1 MSIRLGSRFPTW
13 RSGFTYLQ
21 ESGVLVGFAAAAGTR
36 IAKLPATTAATA
48 RISPVATPE
57 TYSTKAVWDAC
68 HVPWLPELFTAPALE
83 HLEEKRHRRFITVPY
98 FDGVVTGQ
106 FDAIVESFAG
116 EPEVHHPRRGRI
128 KGERAFREYLAD
140 TSAWLAERHIE
151 VEEVD
156 HAVKEG
162 TGFEEVLLHL
172 DGDAGRIN
180 LPAAITG
187 NRLADGRIVE
197 LRIYYSSGPLY
208 GVHLNRPPLLQPDP
222 GALQSDVV
230 AEYQRAL
237 AAGDV
242 DAIVAAFE
250 PDGYVRDPRGA
261 EYVHRGPNALRTFYE
276 RMFSNGGGIPL
287 EHCAVFDDG
296 RACALEYNVVRW
308 GDTELP
314 PEAGMAVYVR
324 GESGKLA
331 AARIYDDVNPP
342 V

>member
-1 MSIRLGSRFPTW
+1 L
-13 RSGFTYLQ
+13 
-21 ESGVLVGFAAAAGTR
+21 LVRVAAAAGAR

-48 RISPVATPE
+48 RIRPVATPE
-57 TYSTKAVWDAC
+57 TYSTSGVWDAC
-68 HVPWLPELFTAPALE
+68 HVPWLPELFTVPALE
-83 HLEEKRHRRFITVPY
+83 RLEEKRHRRFITVPY

-106 FDAIVESFAG
+106 FDAIVESFAD

-140 TSAWLAERHIE
+140 TSAWLSERNIE

-156 HAVKEG
+156 HAVRER
-162 TGFEEVLLHL
+162 TGFEEVVLHL
-172 DGDAGRIN
+172 DGDNGRIS

-187 NRLADGRIVE
+187 NRLPDGRIVE
-197 LRIYYSSGPLY
+197 LRIYYSSWPLD

-222 GALQSDVV
+222 EAHESDVI

-250 PDGYVRDPRGA
+250 PDGYARGPGGA
-261 EYVHRGPNALRTFYE
+261 DHVHRGDAALRAFYE
-276 RMFSNGGGIPL
+276 RLFSNGGGIPL

-308 GDTELP
+308 GKTELP
-314 PEAGMAVYVR
+314 PEAGIAVYVR

-342 V
+342 L